1 MASNKIPVWD
11 VYIEGSV
18 DPVAKGI
25 HKNQANG
32 IVHDFAEQGIEAR
45 AVRGKGNK
53 SSKFSKSRKDRE
65 L

>member
-1 MASNKIPVWD
+1 MASNKIAVWD
-11 VYIEGSV
+11 VYVEGTL

-32 IVHDFAEQGIEAR
+32 IIADFEQQGILAR

-53 SSKFSKSRKDRE
+53 SG
-65 L
+65 